1 MRITVIGCGN
11 AFSHLNYNQ
20 SFLVEEGNSKM
31 LIDCGTRVP
40 IALHN
45 LKIDI
50 DSITDIYISHQH
62 GDHCGGLEELAFLRY
77 DWVGRPIHYNDTKRT
92 KNYAPRLICN
102 ELLMKDLWEHNLSGA
117 LDSMEGFDAT
127 LETYFN
133 PDPIRANQKFLWEGW
148 EVSLVQQIHI
158 MTGSVIKNTFG
169 LFFEPTV
176 HVPIIKI
183 NDKFI
188 EHKSILF
195 TTDAQYF
202 QPEQVKVFYD
212 KADIIFQDCECIGCD
227 TATKQMLF
235 KSGVHANYGQ
245 LAGWSNVNAYRM
257 DEVTKKKLWLS
268 HYQDFV
274 TLDQDFK
281 GQQCN
286 WDKLAE
292 EDSFAGFV
300 KVGQVFEI

>member
-1 MRITVIGCGN
+1 MLRK
-11 AFSHLNYNQ
+11 LN
-20 SFLVEEGNSKM
+20 
-31 LIDCGTRVP
+31 
-40 IALHN
+40 
-45 LKIDI
+45 IDI
-50 DSITDIYISHQH
+50 NSITDVYISHSH
-62 GDHCGGLEELAFLRY
+62 SDHCGGLEELAFIRY
-77 DWVGRPIHYNDTKRT
+77 DWLGMPTVYNDEQRT
-92 KNYAPRLICN
+92 KEYAPNLICN
-102 ELLMKDLWEHNLSGA
+102 ELLLKELWDHTLKGG
-117 LDSMEGFDAT
+117 LDSMQGFDSS
-127 LETYFN
+127 LETFFI
-133 PDPIRANQKFLWEGW
+133 PKPIKANQKFIWQNR

-169 LFFEPTV
+169 LFFEHSERNGKYKKV
-176 HVPIIKI
+176 
-183 NDKFI
+183 F
-188 EHKSILF
+188 F

-227 TATKQMLF
+227 TVNKQMLF

-292 EDSFAGFV
+292 EDGFAGFV